1 MTNQVAVK
9 KGHPATQ
16 ERVIDLISWRLNIP
30 SSQIHPYTHLKDDLY
45 LDAIDILLLII
56 ELESRFNVFLTP
68 EEVEAIETVQDASFI
83 FQQSA
88 A

>member
-9 KGHPATQ
+9 KVHPATQ